1 MTNGIPSSERP
12 VSISRDQIHT
22 VTGVDFSDTI
32 QCLQYFYFSGKTPE
46 QFNTVTAF
54 IDGSAVYGCHEVR
67 YSW

>member
-12 VSISRDQIHT
+12 VSILQGQIPT
-22 VTGVDFSDTI
+22 VTGLDFSDTI
-32 QCLQYFYFSGKTPE
+32 LSLQYFYFSGKTPE